1 MQNHQKISSLRRLGA
16 GLFLVLFF
24 GVQLLALAQDGNSQ
38 ITVTGVVLDEKGIP
52 LPGATI
58 LEVGTSNG
66 VVTDFDGNFQ
76 IEASSNSQI
85 SISFIGF
92 KTTTIAAT
100 EAPVEVSLEPDAA
113 ALDEVVVIGYGET
126 TKRDLTG
133 SVASVDMED
142 IESQPTSNI
151 GDAIQGKAAG
161 VQVTTSGAPGA
172 NPTIRIRGT
181 GTIGNNDPL
190 IVVDGVPLNGGL
202 NQVNMQ
208 DVASF
213 QVLKDASATA
223 IYGSRGANGV
233 IIITTKKGE
242 KGKGQLNIEAFSG
255 FQESTNMIDVLNAE
269 QFASFNNEMLQNAGY
284 ESNPEYANPESLG
297 EGTEWLDALFTMG
310 RQDNLTLSFSNAGEH
325 TNLYTS
331 LNVFDQKGII
341 INNDYRRYNFQ
352 FNTNTEINENL
363 RFGNN
368 LKINYDLK
376 ENGETNINN
385 AIFSLPTQP
394 IFRENGNYSGP
405 SGQPLYY
412 GDVENPIG
420 KANIIDNSTEGF
432 NIQGSIFGEIDF
444 LEDFTFKTLFGAETN
459 FWFGRTWAPSYA
471 WDSDISQNEFLS
483 ENSNRSIT
491 LLWDN
496 TLTYNKRFDD
506 GSKITAVVGTSAQE
520 NRFNTMNGS
529 IQDFS
534 SESTQQLDNG
544 TSQMRVGGNASEWA
558 IFSYFARATFDYQ
571 SKYLLTATVRR
582 DGSSRFGDGNKYGT
596 FPSVSTA
603 WRLSEED
610 FLVDSNTINDLKIR
624 AGYGITGNQEIGNY
638 AFASAYNTNLYNFNG
653 NLVTAAVPTVLPNAN
668 VQWESQKQYN
678 IGIDASL
685 LDNKVDLTL
694 DFYRKDT
701 EDMLV
706 PQTVPVT
713 SGYSDIFV
721 PSINAGN
728 MRNQGIE
735 AMVTTYN
742 IDREN
747 FKWSSD
753 FVFSYNEN
761 EVLNLNSDT
770 PLTTGGIGLNYNL
783 ARIQQNYP
791 VNIFYGFV
799 TEGVFQTQ
807 EEVNNAAVQVPGTD
821 PATST
826 SPGDIRYRDLNNDGI
841 INDDDRTFIG
851 NPNPDFTYSLNN
863 SISIGNFDMT
873 VFLQGVHGYDIFNA
887 NRIYTEGMSVT
898 NNQSAAV
905 LDRWS
910 GAGTSNTM
918 PRAIYGD
925 PNNNARPST
934 RYIEDG
940 SYLRLRNVN
949 LTYNLPV
956 ENFASNTL
964 SSARIYISGQ
974 NLATWTNYSGFDPE
988 VGPNGI
994 DNNNY
999 PITRTVMLGFN
1010 LGF

>member
-1 MQNHQKISSLRRLGA
+1 
-16 GLFLVLFF
+16 
-24 GVQLLALAQDGNSQ
+24 
-38 ITVTGVVLDEKGIP
+38 
-52 LPGATI
+52 
-58 LEVGTSNG
+58 
-66 VVTDFDGNFQ
+66 
-76 IEASSNSQI
+76 
-85 SISFIGF
+85 
-92 KTTTIAAT
+92 
-100 EAPVEVSLEPDAA
+100 
-113 ALDEVVVIGYGET
+113 
-126 TKRDLTG
+126 
-133 SVASVDMED
+133 
-142 IESQPTSNI
+142 
-151 GDAIQGKAAG
+151 
-161 VQVTTSGAPGA
+161 
-172 NPTIRIRGT
+172 
-181 GTIGNNDPL
+181 
-190 IVVDGVPLNGGL
+190 
-202 NQVNMQ
+202 MQ

>member
-1 MQNHQKISSLRRLGA
+1 MQNEHKLLKFTRGR
-16 GLFLVLFF
+16 
-24 GVQLLALAQDGNSQ
+24 LALITLILLGIFSTASAQVET
-38 ITVTGVVLDEKGIP
+38 ILVTGTVSDESGIP
-52 LPGATI
+52 LLGANVIEKGTNNGTI
-58 LEVGTSNG
+58 TNFDGEFELEVDSTS
-66 VVTDFDGNFQ
+66 
-76 IEASSNSQI
+76 ELE
-85 SISFIGF
+85 ISFLGYTPQTF
-92 KTTTIAAT
+92 A
-100 EAPVEVSLEPDAA
+100 VSQEPLDIQLSPDAD

-133 SVASVDMED
+133 SVTSVDMED
-142 IESQPTSNI
+142 IESQPASNI

-202 NQVNMQ
+202 NQINMQ

-233 IIITTKKGE
+233 IIITTKKGK
-242 KGKGQLNIEAFSG
+242 KGKGRLNIEMFSG
-255 FQESTNMIDVLNAE
+255 IQESTNMIDVLNAE
-269 QFASFNNEMLQNAGY
+269 QFARFNNEMLQNAGY
-284 ESNPEYANPESLG
+284 ETNPEYSDPSALG
-297 EGTEWLDALFTMG
+297 EGTDWLNALFTTG
-310 RQDNLTLSFSNAGEH
+310 RQNNLTLSFSNAGEH
-325 TNLYTS
+325 TNVYTS
-331 LNVFDQKGII
+331 LNVFDQKGVI

-352 FNTNTEINENL
+352 FNTDTEINDNL

-412 GDVENPIG
+412 GDVENSIG
-420 KANIIDNSTEGF
+420 KANIIDNSIEGF
-432 NIQGSIFGEIDF
+432 NIQGSIFGELDF
-444 LEDFTFKTLFGAETN
+444 LEDFTFKSLFGAETN

-471 WDSDISQNEFLS
+471 WDSDISEDEYLS

-506 GSKITAVVGTSAQE
+506 GSKITAVIGTSAQE

-544 TSQMRVGGNASEWA
+544 TNQMQVGGNSSEWA

-582 DGSSRFGDGNKYGT
+582 DGSSRFGEGNKYGT
-596 FPSVSTA
+596 FPSASAA
-603 WRLSEED
+603 WRLSEEE
-610 FLVDSNTINDLKIR
+610 FLTDSNTINDLKLR

-678 IGIDASL
+678 IGLDASL
-685 LDNKVDLTL
+685 LNNRIDLTL

-713 SGYSDIFV
+713 SGYSDVFV
-721 PSINAGN
+721 PSINAGK
-728 MRNQGIE
+728 MRNQGVE
-735 AMVTTYN
+735 VMLTTYN
-742 IDREN
+742 IDRER

-753 FVFSYNEN
+753 LVFSYNEN
-761 EVLNLNSDT
+761 EVININSDT

-783 ARIQQNYP
+783 ARIQPGYP
-791 VNIFYGFV
+791 VNVFYGFV
-799 TEGVFQTQ
+799 TNGIFQTQ
-807 EEVNNAAVQVPGTD
+807 EEVDNSAVQVQGTD

-863 SISIGNFDMT
+863 TFSLGNFDMT
-873 VFLQGVHGYDIFNA
+873 IFFQGVHGFDIFNA
-887 NRIYTEGMSVT
+887 NRIYTEGMAVT

-910 GAGTSNTM
+910 GPGTSNSI

-949 LTYNLPV
+949 LSYNLPV
-956 ENFASNTL
+956 ESFATKTF

-999 PITRTVMLGFN
+999 PITRTVLLGFN